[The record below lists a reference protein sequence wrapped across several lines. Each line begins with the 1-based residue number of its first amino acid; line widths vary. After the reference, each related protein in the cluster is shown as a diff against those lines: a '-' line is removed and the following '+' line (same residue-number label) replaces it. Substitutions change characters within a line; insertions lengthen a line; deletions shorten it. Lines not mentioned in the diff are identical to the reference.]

1 MKFPRLLLACLFA
14 GVLLVSLALN
24 AFEVRSS
31 NRVVAES
38 LDSAAIAEEYINTFK
53 NMSFSTMPPVTS
65 SGSVEVPE
73 LGTIA
78 WEVGQTIGEFLP
90 LGSFYDSF
98 NLQLLSMENIAQ
110 LAGINLDDLSI
121 GDIGLSD
128 WQNLSSLVA
137 AIPDLGNLQVM
148 SSPLVQDL
156 ASQVLG
162 SDIQP
167 WEELSIDQLIQT
179 YNLGDLSLGS
189 IDLSQYGLDSIPG
202 FSQAAL
208 GRFDNW
214 EQTLISQIPGLSNVP
229 FASLSSIPTGVGFIA
244 LHDVTY
250 GEKEARRVNTI
261 TGSDKE
267 GFKVPCNKDS
277 CPYIELSGT
286 DNLLAMALHGKQWI
300 VGPAQMVKGGHGLLG
315 VVNGGKEPTGR
326 HPYGKSFKVVL
337 EKTVE
342 SKGLGDFALYFRYCK
357 GIYGCT
363 PYFIGPVPWF
373 PSHEGD
379 ILFVGFDTFYAD
391 PPPDVPARP
400 GLPPG
405 TELPPEISPDP
416 NNPPID
422 DDCLAKLLE
431 AVPDSMRSYAS
442 QSIPLVLAEAKRL
455 GVNDLRHIAYILATM
470 QRESSFGA
478 DMVNENPGVN
488 INGGNQYIPRGYAQI
503 THDYNYIYW
512 SKRLGI
518 DLVNN
523 PERATEPEIA
533 AKIIVGGMRDGT
545 FTGVDIEGNLVPG
558 GGHKLSDYFNSS
570 KTDFYNARK
579 IINSL
584 DRASDVAT
592 DVEKYWEILKKCS
605 LSAAPTPGSLTE
617 CQAGNKFI
625 WPAQGTFTSGYG
637 PRNGRFHAGIDLA
650 APIGTQIIAANC
662 GTVTLADTVSNDAA
676 GKNITIT
683 HPNGSRTRYLHL
695 NKLHVTQGMKVKSGQ
710 LIGDMGTTGRS
721 TGPHLHFEVYP
732 VAGGSAANPL
742 TGSASN

>member
-1 MKFPRLLLACLFA
+1 MK
-14 GVLLVSLALN
+14 
-24 AFEVRSS
+24 SS
-31 NRVVAES
+31 NRVVAQS

-65 SGSVEVPE
+65 SGSAEIPE

-121 GDIGLSD
+121 GDIGLSN
-128 WQNLSSLVA
+128 WQNLSSLVS
-137 AIPDLGNLQVM
+137 AIPDLGNSQVM

-156 ASQVLG
+156 VSQVLG
-162 SDIQP
+162 SEVQP

-208 GRFDNW
+208 GRFENW
-214 EQTLISQIPGLSNVP
+214 EQTLISQIPGLDNVP
-229 FASLSSIPTGVGFIA
+229 FTSFSSIPTGVGFIA

-250 GEKEARRVNTI
+250 GEKEARRTNTI
-261 TGSDKE
+261 TGSNKE

-277 CPYIELSGT
+277 CPYIELSGP

-342 SKGLGDFALYFRYCK
+342 SKGLGNFALYFRYCK

-379 ILFVGFDTFYAD
+379 IVFVGFDTFYAD
-391 PPPDVPARP
+391 PPPNVPSHP

-405 TELPPEISPDP
+405 TELPPGSED
-416 NNPPID
+416 NPITPID
-422 DDCLAKLLE
+422 EDCLTKLIE
-431 AVPDSMRSYAS
+431 AVPSSMRSYAS
-442 QSIPLVLAEAKRL
+442 RSIPLILAEAKRL

-470 QRESSFGA
+470 QKESSFGA
-478 DMVNENPGVN
+478 DMVNENPGVT
-488 INGGNQYIPRGYAQI
+488 INGGAKYIPRGYAQI

-512 SKRLGI
+512 ANRLGI
-518 DLVNN
+518 DLINN
-523 PERATEPEIA
+523 PERAAEPEIA
-533 AKIIVGGMRDGT
+533 TKIIVGGMRDGT
-545 FTGVDIEGNLVPG
+545 FTGVDVEGNLVSG
-558 GGHKLSDYFNSS
+558 SGYKLSNYFDSS
-570 KTDFYNARK
+570 KTDFYNARR

-584 DRASDVAT
+584 EGASQVAA
-592 DVEKYWEILKKCS
+592 DANKYWEVLKQCS
-605 LSAAPTPGSLTE
+605 SSVTPTPADPAG
-617 CQAGNKFI
+617 CQPGTKFI
-625 WPAQGTFTSGYG
+625 WPAQGTLTSKYG
-637 PRNGRFHAGIDLA
+637 PRNGRFHAGIDIA
-650 APIGTQIIAANC
+650 APIGTPIIAANC
-662 GTVTLADTVSNDAA
+662 GTVTLADNVSNDAA

-695 NKLHVTQGMKVKSGQ
+695 NKLRVAKGSRVELGQ

-721 TGPHLHFEVYP
+721 SGPHLHFEVYP

-742 TGSASN
+742 NYLP